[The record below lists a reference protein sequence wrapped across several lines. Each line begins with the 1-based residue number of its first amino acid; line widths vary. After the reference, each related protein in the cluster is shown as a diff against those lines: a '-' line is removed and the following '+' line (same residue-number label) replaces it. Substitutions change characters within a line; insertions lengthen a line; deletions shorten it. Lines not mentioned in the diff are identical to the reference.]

1 MKELSADRQ
10 NCLTRLI
17 VDDLLKNQSVSTDSS
32 TDLVF
37 QAVKK
42 GVSLFVREWGEIDQ
56 AAQKKISSIKR
67 NIIPGSSEWEV
78 LYNQYIEELFQKKSI
93 LFVKDN

>member
-1 MKELSADRQ
+1 MRELSDDRQ
-10 NCLTRLI
+10 SCLTRII
-17 VDDLLKNQSVSTDSS
+17 VDDLLKKQSVSPLSS

-42 GVSLFVREWGEIDQ
+42 GVSRFVREWKEIDQ
-56 AAQKKISSIKR
+56 QARNKISGIKR
-67 NIIPGSSEWEV
+67 NIVPGSSEWEV
-78 LYNQYIEELFQKKSI
+78 LYNQYIEELFQKKSV